1 MPYEQ
6 SIVAQWNELMLD
18 AIRAGSAKPTE
29 TTYQLH
35 LVSSAIYDAWAAY
48 DTAAYGHYGNIE
60 RPVGE
65 HTEANKAEA
74 VSYAAYRALV
84 DFFPNQKATFDA
96 FMEAQGYDPTVAS
109 TDPSTAAGVG
119 NLAAQTVLAAREG
132 DGSNRENGYKDTTG
146 YVAVNSPDETSESG
160 TGGADFDP
168 NAWQPLRIPNGTLT
182 DENGVPIYDNDDP
195 STYVD
200 QPALTPHWGQVDAFA
215 LSSGDQ
221 FRPDA
226 PPRLG
231 DFSEY
236 VDGLGNVTTNDQ
248 AYRDQFAEVME
259 MSATLTNREKVIAEY
274 WADGPRTE
282 SPPGHWNQIAQDIAL
297 REGHGID
304 DDAKMFFALNAALF
318 DAGIATWDAKYAY
331 NSIRPQSAIRYLYQ
345 DQEIEAWGGPD
356 AGTVTMLGQDW
367 QPYQNVTFVTP
378 PFPEFVS
385 GHSTF
390 SMSAANTIAAYV
402 GSDTYYDGTTLGNY
416 DLDHVG
422 GVDLLGQ
429 YVATGLSFETMTGDP
444 VVLQWSTLTEAAG
457 EAGIS
462 RLYGGIHIQDGNLM
476 GQELGRNIAS
486 EAELRWEALFTRG
499 GDDEM
504 RSRLDG
510 RLTIAGAGDDMVLG
524 RSIADT
530 IEGGLGNDTICGL
543 GGADV
548 VMGNEGR
555 DLLMTGRGNDSLF
568 GGSGADELRGRKDN
582 DLLSGGDGWDILCGG
597 AGKDTFLFVAG
608 ETGCDEIRDF
618 QIGVD
623 RIVLS
628 GFAEDAELELMQY
641 RRATAFF
648 VDGDHIA
655 NLKRTDVEDIDI
667 GTVFH
672 FSDSVI
678 G

>member
-1 MPYEQ
+1 M
-6 SIVAQWNELMLD
+6 AQ
-18 AIRAGSAKPTE
+18 
-29 TTYQLH
+29 
-35 LVSSAIYDAWAAY
+35 
-48 DTAAYGHYGNIE
+48 
-60 RPVGE
+60 
-65 HTEANKAEA
+65 
-74 VSYAAYRALV
+74 
-84 DFFPNQKATFDA
+84 
-96 FMEAQGYDPTVAS
+96 
-109 TDPSTAAGVG
+109 
-119 NLAAQTVLAAREG
+119 
-132 DGSNRENGYKDTTG
+132 
-146 YVAVNSPDETSESG
+146 

-618 QIGVD
+618 QIGVN

>member
-1 MPYEQ
+1 
-6 SIVAQWNELMLD
+6 
-18 AIRAGSAKPTE
+18 
-29 TTYQLH
+29 
-35 LVSSAIYDAWAAY
+35 
-48 DTAAYGHYGNIE
+48 
-60 RPVGE
+60 
-65 HTEANKAEA
+65 
-74 VSYAAYRALV
+74 
-84 DFFPNQKATFDA
+84 
-96 FMEAQGYDPTVAS
+96 
-109 TDPSTAAGVG
+109 
-119 NLAAQTVLAAREG
+119 
-132 DGSNRENGYKDTTG
+132 
-146 YVAVNSPDETSESG
+146 
-160 TGGADFDP
+160 
-168 NAWQPLRIPNGTLT
+168 
-182 DENGVPIYDNDDP
+182 
-195 STYVD
+195 
-200 QPALTPHWGQVDAFA
+200 
-215 LSSGDQ
+215 
-221 FRPDA
+221 
-226 PPRLG
+226 
-231 DFSEY
+231 
-236 VDGLGNVTTNDQ
+236 
-248 AYRDQFAEVME
+248 
-259 MSATLTNREKVIAEY
+259 
-274 WADGPRTE
+274 
-282 SPPGHWNQIAQDIAL
+282 
-297 REGHGID
+297 
-304 DDAKMFFALNAALF
+304 
-318 DAGIATWDAKYAY
+318 
-331 NSIRPQSAIRYLYQ
+331 
-345 DQEIEAWGGPD
+345 
-356 AGTVTMLGQDW
+356 
-367 QPYQNVTFVTP
+367 
-378 PFPEFVS
+378 
-385 GHSTF
+385 
-390 SMSAANTIAAYV
+390 
-402 GSDTYYDGTTLGNY
+402 
-416 DLDHVG
+416 
-422 GVDLLGQ
+422 
-429 YVATGLSFETMTGDP
+429 
-444 VVLQWSTLTEAAG
+444 
-457 EAGIS
+457 
-462 RLYGGIHIQDGNLM
+462 M

-524 RSIADT
+524 RRIADT